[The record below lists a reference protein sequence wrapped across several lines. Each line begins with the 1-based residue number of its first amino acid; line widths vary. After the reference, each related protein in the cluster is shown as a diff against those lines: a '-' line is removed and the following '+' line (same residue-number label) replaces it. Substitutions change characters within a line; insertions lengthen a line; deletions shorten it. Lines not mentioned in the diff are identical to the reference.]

1 MVLFLHYFHVDVH
14 SDILSW
20 NLGKL
25 MICHLQMLLCFLE
38 FMDIVLSKR
47 PVFCRVLSWFVPF
60 AFCLTYHVQ
69 PVTISAA

>member
-1 MVLFLHYFHVDVH
+1 
-14 SDILSW
+14 
-20 NLGKL
+20 